1 MSVSFY
7 NTLTKRTAVKLGKSS
22 YAVLCFLQTAVCVH
36 GVKHSLAVEEGSR

>member
-22 YAVLCFLQTAVCVH
+22 SAVLCFLQTVVYVH
-36 GVKHSLAVEEGSR
+36 GVGSWLCGGGG